1 MSRPLTVASVQ
12 LGPAPEG
19 DRAAIA
25 TRMRQ
30 LLDLAVARGAEL
42 AVFPELALT
51 PYFCIRPPA
60 GAVREARYFDGW
72 PPAVAGALLDAA
84 RRQRVA
90 LVLPFAEVGDDGGRY
105 NSAAMVHRDGRLAGL
120 YRKVHLPHPVEYEPG
135 RRNTHESE
143 WFRPGDRGFPVHD
156 LGPARV
162 GTQICYDRH
171 FPESSRALA
180 LGGAEIVALCSNSP
194 TYRAAW
200 RRDTWDIICRMR
212 AYENVVFL
220 VAANKA
226 GQEDGVEYIG
236 RSAVVSPLG
245 QILAQAESLD
255 DEVVVAT
262 IDLDQIGDERT
273 RRRYLAELRPDQYGV
288 AVPAP

>member
-1 MSRPLTVASVQ
+1 
-12 LGPAPEG
+12 
-19 DRAAIA
+19 
-25 TRMRQ
+25 
-30 LLDLAVARGAEL
+30 
-42 AVFPELALT
+42 
-51 PYFCIRPPA
+51 
-60 GAVREARYFDGW
+60 
-72 PPAVAGALLDAA
+72 
-84 RRQRVA
+84 
-90 LVLPFAEVGDDGGRY
+90 VLPFAEIGDDGERY
-105 NSAAMVHRDGRLAGL
+105 NSAALLHRDGRLAGL
-120 YRKVHLPHPVEYEPG
+120 YRKVHVPRPVEYEPG
-135 RRNTHESE
+135 RSNTHESE

-200 RRDTWDIICRMR
+200 RRDTWDTICRMR